1 MTIRKVELEY
11 LQDKRAKLEDDQAVL
26 RRQLQ
31 GNVSPLQTKAI
42 ENDLNQIFEEIDRVS
57 QRIQA
62 IERQQQQDRAE
73 ARTRD
78 LVDLL
83 TNYASDA
90 DLIKAAYQATMN
102 HRKAPPR
109 DVSEPA
115 AYVLELTRTSQ
126 GRLPYTALEEFIAR
140 LFRQT
145 EETGLVQA
153 LTDWG
158 SQYCPERDWWGLST
172 DLEQSS
178 RTDLRPAILIRLT
191 SAEEA
196 TTQAGNQPHYQLR
209 AWLVEDMDTYRQSKG
224 GCHALIPEDRPEA
237 KLFAAPADLTQFVAR
252 MEAQLQ
258 VQLDQLLNR
267 FIEEANR
274 RCEESQVNPE
284 FHIFLPKALM
294 ALAVDQW
301 LLDDHTRLGHDYRV
315 VVRCLDRY
323 RSAYKKSPCWRRLW
337 AQHQQCLSNPSHP
350 QFIAWDGQ
358 LETLREVLFE
368 AEETEPDPNRATVL
382 GLHCTTA
389 PPPDGRAVFDEL
401 LRVGGLP
408 LVLWGRCQVP
418 TICNQTCLE
427 KLLQA
432 TLADLPQQIDQQ
444 RREARRA
451 ANPADRHIG
460 HHLFL
465 LRDDPTLTPP
475 KRA

>member
-1 MTIRKVELEY
+1 
-11 LQDKRAKLEDDQAVL
+11 
-26 RRQLQ
+26 
-31 GNVSPLQTKAI
+31 
-42 ENDLNQIFEEIDRVS
+42 
-57 QRIQA
+57 
-62 IERQQQQDRAE
+62 
-73 ARTRD
+73 
-78 LVDLL
+78 VDLL

-115 AYVLELTRTSQ
+115 AYVQELGLISS
-126 GRLPYTALEEFIAR
+126 GRLPYTALEEFIVR

-153 LTDWG
+153 LINWG
-158 SQYCPERDWWGLST
+158 RQYYPERDWLDLST
-172 DLEQSS
+172 DLEQST
-178 RTDLRPAILIRLT
+178 RTNLRPAILIRLT
-191 SAEEA
+191 PAEEA

-209 AWLVEDMDTYRQSKG
+209 AWLVEDMDTYRRSKG

-301 LLDDHTRLGHDYRV
+301 PLDDHTRLGHDYRV
-315 VVRCLDRY
+315 VVRCFERY
-323 RSAYKKSPCWRRLW
+323 SSAYRKGPCWRRLW
-337 AQHQQCLSNPSHP
+337 AQYQQCLSNPSHP

-432 TLADLPQQIDQQ
+432 TLADLPQQVDQQ